1 MKEQIK
7 KNDNQN
13 YTLKIQNSW
22 NADSLIICRG
32 YLHDSEELQLGL
44 NKSGV
49 EDKIANNIL
58 NHSRWTEGIHLYFI
72 KNKSIMYIYCPSIYM
87 ENLQKD
93 FIVVKTDK
101 IIDLELFWN
110 HKFELKIVK

>member
-1 MKEQIK
+1 MLLILPFLRKLLITRNISLAIKNQLSDMKEQIK

-72 KNKSIMYIYCPSIYM
+72 KN
-87 ENLQKD
+87 N
-93 FIVVKTDK
+93 F
-101 IIDLELFWN
+101 
-110 HKFELKIVK
+110 KFKRQY